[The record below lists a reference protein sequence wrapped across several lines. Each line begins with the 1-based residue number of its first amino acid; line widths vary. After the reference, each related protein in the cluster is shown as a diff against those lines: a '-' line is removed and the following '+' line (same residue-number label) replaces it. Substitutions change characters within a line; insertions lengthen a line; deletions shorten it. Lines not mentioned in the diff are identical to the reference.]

1 VYAILVLV
9 LVIVI
14 SPVIILLIRS
24 ATSALQIFTKYV

>member
-14 SPVIILLIRS
+14 SPIIIFLIRS
-24 ATSALQIFTKYV
+24 ATSALQIFTK